1 MFPLVKTDAMKIGVN
16 LEYSR
21 DAEIPFEEGVE
32 KAAEIGYDYVEPCL
46 STGYDLLAEAGFYH
60 MISMEEDPLAY
71 RELTESHDLAVEG
84 VSSHAPL
91 MKPEASVNWL
101 RRAIEWVDW
110 WGGDVVNTD
119 DGPRPE
125 GMDDERAF
133 EVMEYTLSE
142 ALEAAERHDVMIGLE
157 PHQEFTEDAET
168 FHKLFNLVESDNLGI
183 NYDTGN
189 SYLQGND
196 PVGYLEALGP
206 EDVIHLHAKDITLEQ
221 SEEER
226 GEVTG
231 TPVGCAVG
239 EGVVDWNA
247 VFDVLDDAG
256 FDGVVSVE
264 CGTIDEAKRSYDYL
278 TELAEDR
285 GSIPA

>member
-1 MFPLVKTDAMKIGVN
+1 MKIGVN
-16 LEYSR
+16 LEFVR
-21 DAEIPFEEGVE
+21 DHDMSFEEGIE
-32 KAAEIGYDYVEPCL
+32 TAADIGYDFVEPCV
-46 STGYDLLAEAGFYH
+46 STGYDLLAEAGYYH
-60 MISMEEDPLAY
+60 MISMEEDPLEY
-71 RELTESHDLAVEG
+71 RELTDDLGLSVEG

-101 RRAIEWVDW
+101 RRAVEWTDW
-110 WGGDVVNTD
+110 WGGEFVNTD
-119 DGPRPE
+119 EGPRPE

-142 ALEAAERHDVMIGLE
+142 AVEAAERHDVTIGLE
-157 PHQEFTEDAET
+157 PHQEFTADAET
-168 FHKLFNLVESDNLGI
+168 FHRLLTLVDSDHIGI

-196 PVGYLEALGP
+196 PVEYLEALGP
-206 EDVIHLHAKDITLEQ
+206 ERVVHLHAKDITIEQ
-221 SEEER
+221 SDEER

-239 EGVVDWNA
+239 EGVVDWPA
-247 VFDVLDDAG
+247 VFDVLSDAG

-264 CGTIDEAKRSYDYL
+264 CGTIDEAERSHDYL
-278 TELAEDR
+278 TDLSSAYAL
-285 GSIPA
+285 GAPAAPADD